1 MEVINPQ
8 AAILCNY
15 EVLSLINE
23 MKPASVSVNQEGSQ
37 LATIIYET
45 SHYLHELPCSSQTPE
60 KIDNLMKELK
70 LFPIP
75 LTKLEKLMICN
86 NPPETVLQLSLIVKD
101 CEEKM
106 SESDIDSWLR
116 KINEILT

>member
-1 MEVINPQ
+1 M
-8 AAILCNY
+8 CR
-15 EVLSLINE
+15 
-23 MKPASVSVNQEGSQ
+23 SQ
-37 LATIIYET
+37 LQT

-86 NPPETVLQLSLIVKD
+86 NPPETVLQLSLV
-101 CEEKM
+101 
-106 SESDIDSWLR
+106 S
-116 KINEILT
+116 ILVILFIISIYSLVEF